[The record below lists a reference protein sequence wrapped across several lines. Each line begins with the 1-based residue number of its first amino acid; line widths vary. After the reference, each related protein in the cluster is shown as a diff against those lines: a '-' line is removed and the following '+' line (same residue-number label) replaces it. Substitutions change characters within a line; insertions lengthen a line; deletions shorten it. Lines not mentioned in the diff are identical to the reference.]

1 MDEDKDWDV
10 DENEKWRY
18 FFGGALVSAVVLF
31 FVELIFGMYT
41 M

>member
-1 MDEDKDWDV
+1 M

-31 FVELIFGMYT
+31 FVELICGIYT